1 MKTILIITLFS
12 WIIYKAG
19 CVKWLLNAAVIQ
31 EPEPVKRSY
40 RKPPQQIQ
48 EPQKIIIVYESRTQ
62 LETRAANIMTAA
74 GVKNIDVWGHVRTLT
89 NEELNEIITNGY

>member
-40 RKPPQQIQ
+40 KKPLKQIKNQEPPQIS
-48 EPQKIIIVYESRTQ
+48 EREQ
-62 LETRAANIMTAA
+62 LEIQAAAVVAAMEGDPRTVKYMNESLLRALI
-74 GVKNIDVWGHVRTLT
+74 IDYT
-89 NEELNEIITNGY
+89 NEHLKR